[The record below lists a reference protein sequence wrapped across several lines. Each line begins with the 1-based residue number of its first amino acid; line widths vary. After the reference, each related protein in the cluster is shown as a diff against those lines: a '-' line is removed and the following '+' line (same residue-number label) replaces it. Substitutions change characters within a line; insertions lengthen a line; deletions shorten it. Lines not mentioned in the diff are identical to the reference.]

1 MIHTRHK
8 RYQLSFWEISR
19 DDRVKP
25 GLHMEYDGIEEAR
38 AVFEQQRAL
47 GFYRSG
53 LFLDWRDDVAEWLLV
68 DMYSEEADR

>member
-1 MIHTRHK
+1 MIHTRQK
-8 RYQLSFWEISR
+8 RYQLSFWEVSR
-19 DDRVKP
+19 EDRVRP
-25 GLHMEYDGIEEAR
+25 GLRLEFDDLEEAR
-38 AVFEQQRAL
+38 VAFDQQHTL